1 MRAAPLRIAV
11 LGGPPASGTGRRA
24 GLRVLLVDAGFDV
37 VLADDATAE
46 PEAEAADAAALD
58 RALGRVDVD
67 VAVAELGG
75 AADVEAV
82 ATFAARTAAPLV
94 LLGGRGDELAR
105 ALAGVPHA
113 RLPRDATADE
123 LAAAVRAVAAGLI
136 VAHPAALRGVPSAGV
151 GGAHDDERWGD
162 DPGLTPRELE
172 VLRELARGLPN
183 KAVARELGISEH
195 TVKYHTGAIFA
206 KLGARSRT
214 EAVTLAARRGLLA
227 L

>member
-11 LGGPPASGTGRRA
+11 LGGAPAVRA
-24 GLRVLLVDAGFDV
+24 GLRVLLADAGFDV
-37 VLADDATAE
+37 VLVDEAAAE
-46 PEAEAADAAALD
+46 PEAEAAAAAAAALD
-58 RALGRVDVD
+58 RALGRADVD

-75 AADVEAV
+75 AAAIEAV
-82 ATFAARTAAPLV
+82 AAFAARTAAPLV
-94 LLGGRGDELAR
+94 LLGGRGAALAR
-105 ALAGVPHA
+105 VLAHLPHA
-113 RLPRDATADE
+113 RRPRDAPADE

-136 VAHPAALRGVPSAGV
+136 VAHPATALGLAARPGV
-151 GGAHDDERWGD
+151 GGAHDDEIWGD

-195 TVKYHTGAIFA
+195 TVKYHPGAIFA
-206 KLGARSRT
+206 KHGARSRT